1 MQELLN
7 QISTI
12 LRGMWKY
19 RRLGVLVAWLVAGSV
34 ALAVMLI
41 PNRFEASARVYVD
54 TQSILRP
61 LMTGLAVQPNI
72 DQQVSMLSR
81 TLISRPTVEKL
92 VRMSDLNLSAKT
104 KAEQDALIMSTTNAL
119 EIRSAGRDNLYTLT
133 YRGSSPDSAQKV
145 VQSLLTIFVE
155 SSLGDS
161 KADNENAR
169 RFIDEQIRA
178 YEGKLTEAESRLKQF
193 RLRNI
198 EMQTQGGLDLAG
210 RMAEISTQL
219 NQARLGLREAEGA
232 RDAAQRQIQL
242 LRERQQTITS
252 PSSVVVATPETD
264 ARIAALK
271 LSLDTLLQRYTDQ
284 HPDVVNT
291 RRLVRELEE
300 QKKREV
306 VDLQRRAAANPGRS
320 VVEENPALVEL
331 TRIASEAEVQV
342 ATYRARVNEYQ
353 ARASGSRE
361 QMKIAPQM
369 EAEQAQL
376 NRDYEIHR
384 RNYEGLV
391 GRRESLKIGGELESS
406 SNLADFRV
414 IDPPRAD
421 PRPVAPNRV
430 LLMPLSLVAAIA
442 SGLGIAFLMSQ
453 LRPVIFDAGGLRSA
467 SGLPLLGVVTLIK
480 SADVRKREARSIVRF
495 VASVVAL
502 FVVFLV
508 GMVALSYLS
517 APVG

>member
-7 QISTI
+7 QINTI

-19 RRLGVLVAWLVAGSV
+19 RRLGVLVAWLVAGAV

-61 LMTGLAVQPNI
+61 LMSGLAVQPNI
-72 DQQVSMLSR
+72 DQQVNMLSR

-92 VRMSDLNLSAKT
+92 VRMSDLELKAKT
-104 KAEQDALIMSTTNAL
+104 KAEHDALVLSTTKAL

-133 YRGSSPDSAQKV
+133 YRGDSPESAQKV

-161 KADNENAR
+161 KADTESAR
-169 RFIDEQIRA
+169 RFIDEQIKI
-178 YEGKLTEAESRLKQF
+178 YEAKLTEAESRLKEF

-210 RMAEISTQL
+210 RMAEIATQL
-219 NQARLGLREAEGA
+219 SQARLGLREAEGA
-232 RDAAQRQIQL
+232 RDAAQRQIQQ
-242 LRERQQTITS
+242 LRDRQRTIES
-252 PSSVVVATPETD
+252 PSSVIVATPETD
-264 ARIAALK
+264 ARLSALR
-271 LSLDTLLQRYTDQ
+271 LNLDTLLQRYTDQ

-291 RRLVRELEE
+291 QRLIRELEE
-300 QKKREV
+300 HKRQQIL
-306 VDLQRRAAANPGRS
+306 DLQRKALANPGRS
-320 VVEENPALVEL
+320 LVEESPALVEL
-331 TRIASEAEVQV
+331 TRILSEAEVQV
-342 ATYRARVNEYQ
+342 ATYRARVAEYQ
-353 ARASGSRE
+353 SRASGSRE

-384 RNYEGLV
+384 KNYQDLV
-391 GRRESLKIGGELESS
+391 ARRESLKIGGELENS

-421 PRPVAPNRV
+421 PRPVAPNRR
-430 LLMPLSLVAAIA
+430 LLMPLSLVAALA

-453 LRPVIFDAGGLRSA
+453 LRPVIFDAGALRAA
-467 SGLPLLGVVTLIK
+467 SGLPLLGVVTLVK
-480 SADVRKREARSIVRF
+480 NDATRKQETRSLIRF
-495 VASVVAL
+495 VASVLAL
-502 FVVFLV
+502 IAVFLI
-508 GMVALSYLS
+508 GMVAMSYLPVS
-517 APVG
+517 AG

>member
-1 MQELLN
+1 MQDLLN
-7 QISTI
+7 QINTI

-19 RRLGVLVAWLVAGSV
+19 RRLGVLVAWLVAGGV

-61 LMTGLAVQPNI
+61 LMSGVAVQPNI
-72 DQQVSMLSR
+72 DQQVNMLSR

-92 VRMSDLNLSAKT
+92 VRMSDLDLKATT
-104 KAEQDALIMSTTNAL
+104 KAEQDALILSTTKAL

-133 YRGSSPDSAQKV
+133 YRGASPESAQKV

-161 KADNENAR
+161 KADNESAR
-169 RFIDEQIRA
+169 RFIDEQIKT
-178 YEGKLTEAESRLKQF
+178 YEAKLAEAETRLKEF

-210 RMAEISTQL
+210 RMAEIATQL
-219 NQARLGLREAEGA
+219 SQARLGLREAEGA

-242 LRERQQTITS
+242 LRESQRTTVG

-264 ARIAALK
+264 ARLSALK
-271 LSLDTLLQRYTDQ
+271 LNLDTLLQRYTDQ
-284 HPDVVNT
+284 HPDVANT
-291 RRLVRELEE
+291 RRLIRELEE
-300 QKKREV
+300 QQRRELAE
-306 VDLQRRAAANPGRS
+306 LQRKALANPGRS
-320 VVEENPALVEL
+320 VVEESPALVEL
-331 TRIASEAEVQV
+331 TRILSEAEVQV
-342 ATYRARVNEYQ
+342 ATYRARVAEYQ

-369 EAEQAQL
+369 EAELAQL
-376 NRDYEIHR
+376 NRDYEVHR
-384 RNYEGLV
+384 KNYQDLV
-391 GRRESLKIGGELESS
+391 SRRESLKIGGELESS

-430 LLMPLSLVAAIA
+430 LLMPLSLIAAFA
-442 SGLGIAFLMSQ
+442 SGLGITFLLSQ
-453 LRPVIFDAGGLRSA
+453 MRPVIFDAGTLRAA

-480 SADVRKREARSIVRF
+480 SDAMRKQETRSVVRF
-495 VASVVAL
+495 VASVLALVA
-502 FVVFLV
+502 VFLI
-508 GMVALSYLS
+508 GMAALSYLS
-517 APVG
+517 SPAG